1 MIRIRKSIPSWF
13 TGGNLLLGVM
23 SIIFSAKGEMT
34 GASICIFLAAILD
47 FFDGFVARALN
58 AMSDFG
64 KEFDSLADMVTFG
77 AAPALLLFYMAES
90 LGVGVFKYATLL
102 LALFVGIRLAI
113 FNVDTR
119 QASGF
124 IGLPSPAMGIT
135 VASFPL
141 IIEFQK
147 FPLDHWISNP
157 WFVLLFSGLFA
168 FLMVAPLPMFAL
180 KFKNFTWNDN
190 QNTFIFLATCII
202 WLAVFK
208 FMGIPFIIIS
218 YIIWSLVH
226 TFASKSA

>member
-77 AAPALLLFYMAES
+77 AAPALLLFYMTES

-102 LALFVGIRLAI
+102 LALFAGIRLAI

-119 QASGF
+119 QTLGF

-147 FPLDHWISNP
+147 IPLDHWISNP

-168 FLMVAPLPMFAL
+168 FLMVAPLPMFSL

-190 QNTFIFLATCII
+190 QNTFIFLATCLI
-202 WLAVFK
+202 WLVVFK
-208 FMGIPFIIIS
+208 FMGIPFIIIT